1 MANRPITPLRE
12 ESPSKRDAIANCF
25 LAFAAMMK
33 DDYGISKEAAVLCIA
48 AAYDTNAEDK

>member
-1 MANRPITPLRE
+1 LRE